1 MTCRMRSKNKL
12 ILRWPD
18 GSDETV
24 YLPVSVAFV
33 AARAIAQRTHAD
45 PVLCGEF
52 GTAEFKNDGSGSVL
66 WNSDSTM
73 PGVTTLFDTRTIV
86 CI

>member
-1 MTCRMRSKNKL
+1 MRRTRKNKL

-18 GSDETV
+18 GRDETV
-24 YLPVSVAFV
+24 SLPVSVAFV

-52 GTAEFKNDGSGSVL
+52 GTAEFKSDGSGSVL

-73 PGVTTLFDTRTIV
+73 PGTTTAFDTRTIV